1 MSTHFKIDVSTINL
15 KLKLGNK
22 VSNIIWY
29 ITNTEKNHISILAKQ
44 HPNDDRHELYVF
56 FWRYAPEIDT
66 ILQQIKIP
74 NNIIYIPQERLII
87 SSRLLFQIILYPST
101 KLLEFQSFYI
111 RNINFSSTKFK

>member
-29 ITNTEKNHISILAKQ
+29 ITNTEKNHISILAK
-44 HPNDDRHELYVF
+44 HPNEDKHELYVF
-56 FWRYAPEIDT
+56 FRRYIPEIDT

-74 NNIIYIPQERLII
+74 NNIIYIPQERLIASLPI
-87 SSRLLFQIILYPST
+87 AF
-101 KLLEFQSFYI
+101 
-111 RNINFSSTKFK
+111 

>member
-29 ITNTEKNHISILAKQ
+29 ITNTEKKHISILAK
-44 HPNDDRHELYVF
+44 HPNEDKHELYVF
-56 FWRYAPEIDT
+56 FRQYTPETDT

-74 NNIIYIPQERLII
+74 NNIICIPEERLIASLPI
-87 SSRLLFQIILYPST
+87 AF
-101 KLLEFQSFYI
+101 
-111 RNINFSSTKFK
+111 

>member
-29 ITNTEKNHISILAKQ
+29 ITNTEKDQISILAK
-44 HPNDDRHELYVF
+44 HPNDNKHELYF
-56 FWRYAPEIDT
+56 FFRRYTPEIDT

-74 NNIIYIPQERLII
+74 NNIIYIPQERLIASLPI
-87 SSRLLFQIILYPST
+87 AF
-101 KLLEFQSFYI
+101 
-111 RNINFSSTKFK
+111 

>member
-29 ITNTEKNHISILAKQ
+29 ITNTEKDHISILAK
-44 HPNDDRHELYVF
+44 HPNDDKRELYIF
-56 FWRYAPEIDT
+56 FRRYTPEIDT

-74 NNIIYIPQERLII
+74 NNIIYIPQERLIASLPI
-87 SSRLLFQIILYPST
+87 AF
-101 KLLEFQSFYI
+101 
-111 RNINFSSTKFK
+111 

>member
-29 ITNTEKNHISILAKQ
+29 ITNTKKNHISILEKQ
-44 HPNDDRHELYVF
+44 PNEDKDELYVF
-56 FWRYAPEIDT
+56 FRRYTPEIDT

-74 NNIIYIPQERLII
+74 NNIICIPEERLIASLPI
-87 SSRLLFQIILYPST
+87 AF
-101 KLLEFQSFYI
+101 
-111 RNINFSSTKFK
+111 